1 LINYGGRDIEGL
13 RVRVRGT
20 FRTIDAS
27 LPDEGKVGVT
37 DVTVTDGATEFSLP
51 RIAVYAVIDMK

>member
-1 LINYGGRDIEGL
+1 MP
-13 RVRVRGT
+13 GT
-20 FRTIDAS
+20 
-27 LPDEGKVGVT
+27 GKVAVT

>member
-1 LINYGGRDIEGL
+1 MRARRCGRH
-13 RVRVRGT
+13 RVRGT